1 MKPTIKYAI
10 ENIDGNHYTSDTI
23 EINQNVILIR
33 IKTLHVTESN
43 DVNYSRPENII
54 EKFLINN
61 EIVIVKS
68 FFAVGGSPITE
79 LDLPINCFLT
89 NTNDLKIE
97 LVKNSKIEL
106 NIYTK

>member
-1 MKPTIKYAI
+1 MKTPIKYI
-10 ENIDGNHYTSDTI
+10 VENIDGNHYTSDTI
-23 EINQNVILIR
+23 EINQNVILIS
-33 IKTLHVTESN
+33 IKTLHITELN
-43 DVNYSRPENII
+43 DVNDSRPENVI

-68 FFAVGGSPITE
+68 FFGVGGSPITE
-79 LDLPINCFLT
+79 LDLPINYFLT